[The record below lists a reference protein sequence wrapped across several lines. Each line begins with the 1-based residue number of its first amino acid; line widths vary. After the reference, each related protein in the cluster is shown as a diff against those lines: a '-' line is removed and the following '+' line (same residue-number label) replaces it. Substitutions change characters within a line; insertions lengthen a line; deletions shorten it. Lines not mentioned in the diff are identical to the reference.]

1 MISEGIAG
9 VRQFFFQSRR
19 MKLFF
24 VWAMCIALIL
34 FANIIGESAEDRT
47 VACSA
52 FVCAG
57 TTFLFWSYRK
67 RVSRLLGVSWSPRK
81 KFVAVG
87 SVGAAWVEVVFWVLE
102 KGFGASGVAANSNLL
117 LDLVITMPWYVI
129 MLWLLYTVET
139 RYSYSYTEILFLGG
153 IYELGADGILGQAMK
168 GLTVS
173 GIVLTVMMMPLF
185 VTVYSVMVLPPSFIV
200 RKEID
205 EVRRRRPPGT
215 HKYWGGLVPLIG
227 LLPFAFFIV
236 LVLLIV
242 GTV

>member
-1 MISEGIAG
+1 MVSEGIAG

-24 VWAMCIALIL
+24 IWTMGIALIL
-34 FANIIGESAEDRT
+34 FTNVIGKSAEDRT
-47 VACSA
+47 VACST

-57 TTFLFWSYRK
+57 TTFLVWSYRK
-67 RVSRLLGVSWSPRK
+67 RISQLLNVSWSPRK

-87 SVGAAWVEVVFWVLE
+87 SVGAVWVESVFWALE
-102 KGFGASGVAANSNLL
+102 KGFGASGVAASSNLF

-139 RYSYSYTEILFLGG
+139 RYRYSYTEILLLGG
-153 IYELGADGILGQAMK
+153 IYELGADGIFGQALE

-173 GIVLTVMMMPLF
+173 GIVLTVMVMPLF

-205 EVRRRRPPGT
+205 ELRRCRPPGT
-215 HKYWGGLVPLIG
+215 HKYWGGLIPLAG
-227 LLPFAFFIV
+227 LLPFAFYIV
-236 LVLLIV
+236 LVLLIMGAV
-242 GTV
+242 